1 MAYKYVDPE
10 KLEKRKRRSTKTS
23 GVFSIL
29 IGILCLA
36 LGVVFFVALKSLG
49 GMLFCLFF
57 TLVFV
62 GAGVYFFNQ
71 IKLEEKRF
79 RELDDPNS
87 RAYKKRQRTL
97 EKKRE
102 KYVRKAEH
110 HGSMKRTLS
119 HRPALIWGVTTVFV
133 WSLSL
138 LLLAWGIIIFILPV
152 LDVMCPIAFVA
163 SLFGKNYRTVLAAY
177 KRNDLEKREAEQDF
191 AASKVYLISTNTIAV
206 SSRFLTVTAIPA
218 VLPMDEIV
226 WVYSGYDNLQKYSN
240 GEYSHTKRVYSVIVA
255 LANSEQYKIQ
265 CPEELCSVII
275 SDVTKAGNLV
285 TVGYSRELQV
295 LYNTNPDAFR
305 STVKHPGIVH
315 MEPVGP
321 EMYNSE
327 HIWDGSA

>member
-71 IKLEEKRF
+71 IKLEEKRL
-79 RELDDPNS
+79 RDLDDPNS

-138 LLLAWGIIIFILPV
+138 LLLAWGIIVFILPV

-177 KRNDLEKREAEQDF
+177 KDFEERFELVETKLPALETVRRATLHKIGRFTKQNIRELCPSLSVSSIEGSLRKLVASGELKREG
-191 AASKVYLISTNTIAV
+191 SGKNTC
-206 SSRFLTVTAIPA
+206 
-218 VLPMDEIV
+218 
-226 WVYSGYDNLQKYSN
+226 Y
-240 GEYSHTKRVYSVIVA
+240 
-255 LANSEQYKIQ
+255 
-265 CPEELCSVII
+265 
-275 SDVTKAGNLV
+275 
-285 TVGYSRELQV
+285 
-295 LYNTNPDAFR
+295 FR
-305 STVKHPGIVH
+305 IK
-315 MEPVGP
+315 
-321 EMYNSE
+321 
-327 HIWDGSA
+327 